1 MNNSGTFSVSVVIE
15 GDRACFRR
23 PEFTTDLVS
32 YDVIPPYVAEQILRT
47 IYNPGGGRWSID
59 RIRVINPI
67 RFILDEV
74 DSERGPRR
82 ALVLNDVRYVII
94 ARLDYV
100 AEDGDRPQHAME
112 EMLSRTHDI
121 YLGAAAFPGTLRG
134 VGPCEEEQSY
144 WDPQLVDL
152 GWMIKEQKSKVSRF
166 PIFFR
171 ARLVDGCIFVGESV
185 LTAT

>member
-1 MNNSGTFSVSVVIE
+1 VNNSGTFTVSVVIE
-15 GDRACFRR
+15 GGRACFRR

-47 IYNPGGGRWSID
+47 IYNPGGGRWSVD
-59 RIRVINPI
+59 RICIINPI

-82 ALVLNDVRYVII
+82 ALVLDDVRYVIT
-94 ARLDYV
+94 ARFDDLT
-100 AEDGDRPQHAME
+100 EDGDRPQHAIE
-112 EMLSRTHDI
+112 EMLSQTHDI
-121 YLGAAAFPGTLRG
+121 YLGAAAFPGTLRRAE
-134 VGPCEEEQSY
+134 PCEEQQRY
-144 WDPQLVDL
+144 WNPQLIDL
-152 GWMIKEQKSKVSRF
+152 GWMVKEQKSKVLRF

-171 ARLVDGCIFVGESV
+171 ARLVNGCIVIGESV